1 MPQIEHNHPEGKRE
15 YVQKDMSGSLFINRN
30 KSKDTAP
37 DMTGDVTINGKKWR
51 IAAWNKT
58 SKGNTQYLSLNFS
71 EPLPPREGSGQVA
84 TPEATVSSLMKELG
98 AITGGKKYDG
108 DNIPF

>member
-58 SKGNTQYLSLNFS
+58 SKGNTQYLSLSLS
-71 EPLPPREGSGQVA
+71 EPLPPREGSGQVV
-84 TPEATVSSLMKELG
+84 TPEATVGSLMKELS
-98 AITGGKKYDG
+98 AITGGKKDDG
-108 DNIPF
+108 QNIPF